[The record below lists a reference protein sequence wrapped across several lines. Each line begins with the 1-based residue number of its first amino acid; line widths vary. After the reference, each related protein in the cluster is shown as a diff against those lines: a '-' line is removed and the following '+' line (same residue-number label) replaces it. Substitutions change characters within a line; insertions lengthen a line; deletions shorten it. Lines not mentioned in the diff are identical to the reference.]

1 MDLLLELLEDPAYRH
16 VLLNH
21 LPIVGLAIAWL
32 VLGWALTERRWSSTV
47 FGLSLVALLSG
58 SAIGVMSAGD
68 AAYPFVFDSL
78 DGPGREWLDYHTYLG
93 DRWGWL
99 LPTNGALAILAIVA
113 GFMRERL
120 RMIVGVIVLATTL
133 AGLAT
138 AAIIAEAGGKIRHPE
153 FRLSDPPVYES
164 PGRIR

>member
-21 LPIVGLAIAWL
+21 LPIVGLGIAWL
-32 VLGWALTERRWSSTV
+32 VLAWSLVDRRWRSTV

-58 SAIGVMSAGD
+58 SAIAVMSAGD
-68 AAYPFVFDSL
+68 AAYPIVFDSL

-99 LPTNGALAILAIVA
+99 VCANAALAVLAIAV
-113 GFMRERL
+113 GSMRERL
-120 RMIVGVIVLATTL
+120 RMVVGVVVLATTL
-133 AGLAT
+133 VSLAT

-164 PGRIR
+164 TGRIR